1 VITYRSIEGQVIYDR
16 LFECSTRMFRT
27 GRDFDDSMLSAISC
41 MMFNV
46 LNEWERG
53 TVGYGV
59 VTPLER
65 VADLFET
72 MERDAKEAEKKAEET
87 NANV

>member
-1 VITYRSIEGQVIYDR
+1 MITYRSIEGQVIYDR

-27 GRDFDDSMLSAISC
+27 GRDFDDSMLSAISW
-41 MMFNV
+41 MMFV
-46 LNEWERG
+46 MLNEWEKG
-53 TVGYGV
+53 VVGYSS

-65 VADLFET
+65 IADLFET
-72 MERDAKEAEKKAEET
+72 MERDAKEAEET